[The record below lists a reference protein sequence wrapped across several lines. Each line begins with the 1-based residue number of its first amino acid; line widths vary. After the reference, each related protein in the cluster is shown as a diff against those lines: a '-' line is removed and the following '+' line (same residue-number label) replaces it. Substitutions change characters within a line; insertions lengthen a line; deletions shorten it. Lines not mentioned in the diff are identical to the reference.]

1 MNNNKDINNDHD
13 NDNNNRK
20 GFNKQLQ
27 KNSRLIFENV
37 TKQSHVSKI
46 QLEVQR
52 FPFPITIIIYDHYYN
67 FYYYYYYYYLKF
79 ILLTQRYQNPSSLL
93 LHSLNLF
100 TFLNFFVLV
109 LLCASHYFQFFIPTD
124 LLYFLRFRQLC
135 QISNCAVFILYNH
148 VNLTIGYIWKH
159 NKAFVFA
166 VLLLQFIKHTD
177 QMKKCGGWRVVSFD
191 NNYVHLN
198 VWS

>member
-1 MNNNKDINNDHD
+1 MNKRKEKKNKQINGDKIKNNNISYNNETKYKEIQMNNNKNINNDHD

-37 TKQSHVSKI
+37 TQQSHVSKI

-67 FYYYYYYYYLKF
+67 FYYYYYYYYYLKF

-100 TFLNFFVLV
+100 TFLTFF
-109 LLCASHYFQFFIPTD
+109 CPCS
-124 LLYFLRFRQLC
+124 
-135 QISNCAVFILYNH
+135 
-148 VNLTIGYIWKH
+148 
-159 NKAFVFA
+159 FVRKSLFSI
-166 VLLLQFIKHTD
+166 F
-177 QMKKCGGWRVVSFD
+177 
-191 NNYVHLN
+191 YPY
-198 VWS
+198 